1 MKKFTKGFLSGAG
14 VISAAVATLALG
26 VKKTIIEPV
35 EKKEQFVE
43 ENRKKANRKS
53 RARS

>member
-14 VISAAVATLALG
+14 VVAAAVTTFALG
-26 VKKTIIEPV
+26 VKKTIIDPV
-35 EKKEQFVE
+35 EQKEQFVDD
-43 ENRKKANRKS
+43 NRKRAMRKS

>member
-14 VISAAVATLALG
+14 VVAAAVTTFALG

-35 EKKEQFVE
+35 EQKEKFVE
-43 ENRKKANRKS
+43 DNRKRAARKS
-53 RARS
+53 HARS